1 MRNTYDDQPPEKDF
15 FNWQS
20 VKWIGFI
27 SGLIGIFVFVTGRQ
41 SIGDIWRTQ
50 KKGTVVETSEISQ
63 QLPEQKKQAAI
74 VPRPN
79 NQPLTG
85 FTETDTATKQ
95 VDQSDYY
102 FEKFREEAQNLQSS
116 YNREYT
122 RESYSYNGTPLK
134 RLYDS
139 TLDIIKTGYIA
150 GDEYAIIQQRY
161 LQAVITVAN
170 IDLITLK
177 DTAHALK
184 LYDGVLRTL
193 DTEPKVWSRDRRWDI
208 STILFRLAD
217 ILIVRNK
224 LPQALRIVAKLEF
237 GSRELSRYSNIFYG
251 STHMFFSVSKA
262 RDFKAG
268 DVITVKY
275 NPLKI
280 FLDDKDEPDYRG
292 FLENL
297 GVFLAKNEDIQLQY
311 TISPIDK
318 ARHRLVAAEMIRST
332 FSSHLSWCC
341 RVDYDRIVPGDTTIS
356 KDKYNYIIL
365 KLLKTDN
372 ETGGVSKK

>member
-1 MRNTYDDQPPEKDF
+1 MRNSYDDQSPENDF
-15 FNWQS
+15 FNWQL

-41 SIGDIWRTQ
+41 SIKDIWRAP
-50 KKGTVVETSEISQ
+50 KKEAVVETPEITKQ
-63 QLPEQKKQAAI
+63 QPEQKQPAAT
-74 VPRPN
+74 VPLQN
-79 NQPLTG
+79 NQALRG
-85 FTETDTATKQ
+85 FAEPDTATKQ
-95 VDQSDYY
+95 PDPSDYY
-102 FEKFREEAQNLQSS
+102 FEKFKEEAQNLQSN

-122 RESYSYNGTPLK
+122 RESYSYSGTPLK

-139 TLDIIKTGYIA
+139 TLDVIKTGYIA
-150 GDEYAIIQQRY
+150 GEDYTTIQHRY
-161 LQAVITVAN
+161 LQAVITAGN

-224 LPQALRIVAKLEF
+224 QPQALRIVAKLEF

-251 STHMFFSVSKA
+251 STRMFFSVSKA

-268 DVITVKY
+268 DIITVKY

-280 FLDDKDEPDYRG
+280 FLDDKDEPYYQG

-297 GVFLAKNEDIQLQY
+297 GVFLAKNEDIWLQV
-311 TISPIDK
+311 TTSLMDK
-318 ARHRLVAAEMIRST
+318 APHRLAAANMVRST
-332 FSSHLSWCC
+332 FSSHLYWCC
-341 RVDYDRIVPGDTTIS
+341 RVDENRIAPKDTTLS
-356 KDKYNYIIL
+356 KDSYNYIIL
-365 KLLKTDN
+365 KLMKADKP
-372 ETGGVSKK
+372 S